1 MSRRLVSS
9 GSSVIEV
16 NTHLAINTIGGDF
29 AMEVNMCPWTPRHL
43 FFFFFGPRGKC
54 RINAVCRGLR
64 RMKQNGNGE
73 KYYKRSRTAG
83 QPGIATDII
92 KTRDERI

>member
-1 MSRRLVSS
+1 MSLDPASLV
-9 GSSVIEV
+9 
-16 NTHLAINTIGGDF
+16 
-29 AMEVNMCPWTPRHL
+29 

>member
-43 FFFFFGPRGKC
+43 FFFFFLVRGE
-54 RINAVCRGLR
+54 NVGSTPSVGVC
-64 RMKQNGNGE
+64 E
-73 KYYKRSRTAG
+73 
-83 QPGIATDII
+83 
-92 KTRDERI
+92 E